1 MLTFLFFTI
10 YNRFNFNQ
18 PYRKTMEYCL
28 RPRRSMLYVPGC
40 NQHYL
45 DRARTLAADSVILDL
60 GDPILVDAKL
70 QSRDNVVAA
79 VKQGGYGSR
88 EVVVRVNN
96 LDSIWGHDDIKAV
109 ANIGADAILFPN
121 IESAEHVHTALKLL
135 DAAGGSHMPI
145 MVMIESPLA
154 VLNAKEIAS
163 ASDRITCIVMATSDL
178 ISQLHA
184 RVTHERSAILTSLS
198 LVILAARAYG
208 RCVIDGITSDFKN
221 MHSFEYACRLGRDM
235 GLDGKSLVH
244 PAQIAYCNDAYTPK
258 AAEVA
263 NARLIIKALQEANEG
278 GLGTVVVNDKL
289 VEQHHV
295 KAAQRLLKLSDM
307 IAELEEDFI

>member
-1 MLTFLFFTI
+1 
-10 YNRFNFNQ
+10 
-18 PYRKTMEYCL
+18 
-28 RPRRSMLYVPGC
+28 MLYVPGC
-40 NQHYL
+40 NTHYL
-45 DRARTLAADSVILDL
+45 DRARTLATDSVILDL
-60 GDPILVDAKL
+60 GDPILIDAKV
-70 QSRDNVVAA
+70 QSRENVVAA

-88 EVVVRVNN
+88 EVVVRVND

-121 IESAEHVHTALKLL
+121 IESKEDVLKAQALL

-163 ASDRITCIVMATSDL
+163 ASDRITCMVMATSDL

-258 AAEVA
+258 ATEVK
-263 NARLIIKALQEANEG
+263 NAKEIIQALKEANQN

-295 KAAQRLLKLSDM
+295 KAAQRLIKLNEM

>member
-1 MLTFLFFTI
+1 MKNT
-10 YNRFNFNQ
+10 
-18 PYRKTMEYCL
+18 L

-40 NQHYL
+40 NAHYL

-60 GDPILVDAKL
+60 GDPILIDAKI
-70 QSRDNVVAA
+70 QSRENVVAA
-79 VKQGGYGSR
+79 VKKGGYGAR

-121 IESAEHVHTALKLL
+121 IESREDVLKAQQLL
-135 DAAGGSHMPI
+135 DDAGGSNVPM
-145 MVMIESPLA
+145 MVMIESPIA
-154 VLNAKEIAS
+154 VLNAKEIAA
-163 ASDRITCIVMATSDL
+163 ASDRVICMVMATSDL

-184 RVTHERSAILTSLS
+184 HVTHERSAILTSLS

-208 RCVIDGITSDFKN
+208 KGVIDGITSDFKN

-258 AAEVA
+258 ATEVKH
-263 NARLIIKALQEANEG
+263 AREIIKALKEANEA

-289 VEQHHV
+289 VEQHHI
-295 KAAQRLLKLSDM
+295 KAAQRLIQLSEA